1 MPSLRDRLLGAWALV
16 DYAGLDGA
24 GAAYQPLG
32 PGASGLL
39 VYAEPDRMSAQLMAA
54 DRPRW
59 PKRHAAD
66 HGEVLRAI
74 TDGYLAY
81 AGTFA
86 VDEAAAVV
94 THVPDLS
101 LIPNWVGRPQERR
114 MHLDGDRLVLST
126 TEEPAAYV
134 LTWRRLTA
142 GRSTTP

>member
-1 MPSLRDRLLGAWALV
+1 MPSLRDRLLGAWTLV
-16 DYAGLDGA
+16 DYTGRDDTGA
-24 GAAYQPLG
+24 VHQPLG

-54 DRPRW
+54 GRPRW
-59 PKRHAAD
+59 PKRSAPD

-81 AGTFA
+81 AGTFT
-86 VDEAAAVV
+86 VDETAAVV

-114 MHLDGDRLVLST
+114 IAWAGDRLVLST

-134 LTWRRLTA
+134 LTWQRLTA
-142 GRSTTP
+142 GRGTTP